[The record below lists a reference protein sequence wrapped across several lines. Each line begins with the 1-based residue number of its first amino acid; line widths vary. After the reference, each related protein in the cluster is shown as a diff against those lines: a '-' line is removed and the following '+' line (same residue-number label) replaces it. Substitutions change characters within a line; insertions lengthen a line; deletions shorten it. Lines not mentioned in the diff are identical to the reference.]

1 MDREADP
8 NSAIS
13 ARRCGAL
20 RCACAPCLI
29 GCAVGPGRCC
39 WSPCRSPAPHPSWPW
54 AFEAAVASLRSAA
67 ANLPRAYGPLR
78 LITDPPLGIV
88 PAWLGA
94 RGVGCAPNTAAPSG
108 GEWFWP
114 AEGHAASCWCCCPAY
129 PGNPELPL
137 EAAYATSNSNPIY
150 GPSSSSSPP
159 VQAGGGSSSGPTS
172 SSGGDRRSLQV
183 SCYDRVVLYLH
194 GGAFALCSSK
204 THRVLI
210 MSLVSKAGA
219 CVLCPDYRRPP
230 EHPWPL
236 PVGDCLAAYV
246 GHVIITYTSP
256 GLVV

>member
-1 MDREADP
+1 MAPSYAAGRLAGRQLPTRAGRGPSRPPWHRFGAPPRTSRVPTD
-8 NSAIS
+8 
-13 ARRCGAL
+13 RCGL
-20 RCACAPCLI
+20 TR
-29 GCAVGPGRCC
+29 
-39 WSPCRSPAPHPSWPW
+39 
-54 AFEAAVASLRSAA
+54 
-67 ANLPRAYGPLR
+67 
-78 LITDPPLGIV
+78 TPPLGVV

-137 EAAYATSNSNPIY
+137 EAAYATSNSNLIY

-159 VQAGGGSSSGPTS
+159 VQDGGGSSSGPTS

-194 GGAFALCSSK
+194 GSAFALCSSK

-219 CVLCPDYRRPP
+219 CVLSPDYRRPP

-236 PVGDCLAAYV
+236 PVDDCLAAYV